1 MIVASSL
8 RPTARG
14 DVASGATSSEMSSKS
29 SDRGGLEFEFVIRRR
44 FAEFRGALAV
54 CDPVEKTIYERRVI
68 ALEESMRD
76 IEILVDDDLCR
87 HVPAGNQFI
96 DARAQNR
103 AKDRVNS
110 LQFPAFGETGGNC
123 AVDFNLMVWNAAHD
137 IGKEFS
143 IRLAGGR
150 SVACFKTMLAEF
162 LGYCLSIASGQLHL
176 VDRLDGRKAGRAPR
190 IVPGLALVSGH
201 VSDTPLGARES

>member
-1 MIVASSL
+1 
-8 RPTARG
+8 
-14 DVASGATSSEMSSKS
+14 MSSNS
-29 SDRGGLEFEFVIRRR
+29 SGRGGLEFEFVIRRR

-110 LQFPAFGETGGNC
+110 LQFPAFGETGGNGTIDFAHIAKALAAFQRTLVSFDTPYDAYLQGDSAAMTRQ
-123 AVDFNLMVWNAAHD
+123 AVTGSALFD
-137 IGKEFS
+137 
-143 IRLAGGR
+143 RRCR
-150 SVACFKTMLAEF
+150 SC
-162 LGYCLSIASGQLHL
+162 LGLQFYCWARCLS
-176 VDRLDGRKAGRAPR
+176 
-190 IVPGLALVSGH
+190 VSF
-201 VSDTPLGARES
+201 S